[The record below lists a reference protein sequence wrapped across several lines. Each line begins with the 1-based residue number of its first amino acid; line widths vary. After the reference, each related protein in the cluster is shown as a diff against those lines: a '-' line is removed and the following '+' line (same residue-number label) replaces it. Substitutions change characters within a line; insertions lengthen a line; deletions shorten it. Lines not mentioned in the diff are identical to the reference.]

1 MGGIVARPRA
11 GYFLVQSSMTTATG
25 RIAERAQW
33 AELPGRRAVRR
44 VLKAAGLF
52 ANRQTE
58 QSRMMA
64 VFGFPSGQQVALD
77 CGSTDL
83 AIDPFNTGL
92 VPCIGQEHCFVGF
105 ALETRLKE
113 AA

>member
-1 MGGIVARPRA
+1 LLERFSCEVTLGMGGIVARPRA
-11 GYFLVQSSMTTATG
+11 GYLLVQSSMTTSTG

-58 QSRMMA
+58 QSRMIA
-64 VFGFPSGQQVALD
+64 VFGFPD
-77 CGSTDL
+77 
-83 AIDPFNTGL
+83 
-92 VPCIGQEHCFVGF
+92 
-105 ALETRLKE
+105 
-113 AA
+113 